1 MSRERSS
8 HEFVRHYRQ
17 LITLTG
23 DDPSRLAG
31 AVGQHPELA
40 IALKRLSE
48 VIGLIDRYGKSA
60 RYRDFPVHP
69 QFVKVR
75 NDFDERWACAFGEYR
90 DRVYVQALAQMAE
103 TFLQGYRLLLDRTG
117 NDLSAV
123 EGARGMYTEL
133 DHAMDELWQIYEALH
148 DRRRGF
154 SRLIGHSPSE
164 FLEAVADVKQRW
176 ADILSVVHYELD
188 LDGILE
194 ERPRTRHAAEALDH
208 KWLDD
213 LFSSLPPPSEEPPV

>member
-1 MSRERSS
+1 MSNRAHLDRGGSVAVGCERCCPSLRNLGLSRQGKYSVSKERSS

-23 DDPSRLAG
+23 DDPSRLAD

-48 VIGLIDRYGKSA
+48 VIRLIDRYGKCA
-60 RYRDFPVHP
+60 RYRAFSVHP
-69 QFVKVR
+69 QFVKAR
-75 NDFDERWACAFGEYR
+75 SDFDERWACAFGEYR
-90 DRVYVQALAQMAE
+90 DRVYVRARAQMAE
-103 TFLQGYRLLLDRTG
+103 KFLQGYRLLLDRTG

-133 DHAMDELWQIYEALH
+133 DHAMDELWRIYDALH

-154 SRLIGHSPSE
+154 SGLMAQRLRSFAEP
-164 FLEAVADVKQRW
+164 VADVKQRW
-176 ADILSVVHYELD
+176 TAIISGSPL
-188 LDGILE
+188 
-194 ERPRTRHAAEALDH
+194 
-208 KWLDD
+208 
-213 LFSSLPPPSEEPPV
+213 